1 MKTLRQPKLQ
11 APVGEKDAHAKGW
24 RRRDTQDRTGAGA
37 PKRKMGSEKMSEN
50 PADECSGAA
59 SERSMEKAQ
68 ENCKHAQACLKALD
82 RGSTEFDTK
91 MCELRTCGGSFSAEP
106 KSICANTCS
115 LKNCKRVRSRGS
127 HQTEFARRTGDCAQ
141 RKTTRAKF
149 ESKSSELT

>member
-1 MKTLRQPKLQ
+1 
-11 APVGEKDAHAKGW
+11 
-24 RRRDTQDRTGAGA
+24 
-37 PKRKMGSEKMSEN
+37 MGSEKMSEN

-82 RGSTEFDTK
+82 RGSTEFDTE

-115 LKNCKRVRSRGS
+115 WKNEIRVRSRG
-127 HQTEFARRTGDCAQ
+127 ELPNRGCAQ
-141 RKTTRAKF
+141 NGRQCAEKNYTSEIWIKIVGTHLSLRKGRVLRQDGEIRQGEANLRNSGSAYRAA
-149 ESKSSELT
+149 EN